1 MGTQITVRIPDEPVQ
16 FVDDQVVA
24 GLFTSRA
31 DLVARL
37 IRRQKA
43 RARALADL
51 EIIRAH
57 DGAPYPDLIGLSERA
72 HQPSGL
78 D

>member
-1 MGTQITVRIPDEPVQ
+1 MSTQITVRIPDELVQ
-16 FVDDQVVA
+16 FVDEQVVA

-51 EIIRAH
+51 EIIGRTT
-57 DGAPYPDLIGLSERA
+57 APPT
-72 HQPSGL
+72 PT
-78 D
+78 